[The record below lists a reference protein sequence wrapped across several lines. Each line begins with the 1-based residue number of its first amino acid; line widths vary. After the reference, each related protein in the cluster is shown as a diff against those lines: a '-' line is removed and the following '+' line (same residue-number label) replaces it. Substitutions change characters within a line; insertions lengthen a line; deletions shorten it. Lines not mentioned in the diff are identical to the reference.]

1 MDNPHSPS
9 PLEGFIRRL
18 IPYSWVVVLV
28 CLLVTGFSVK
38 PAVRLLGHVSTEL
51 SKLLPDDNH
60 NVVLTG
66 EIKKKFKKKG
76 GGDLVILVS
85 SPDPRANRQGIDALV
100 DSLSRLPEVERVK
113 YQKEG
118 FEFLN
123 DHKLLYIEV
132 EDLEKIKD
140 RINRKIQQEKLGG
153 LYIDF
158 ESEET
163 KKKGKDPFQFEDLSE
178 KYRSEYVRSVK
189 SPYYT
194 NDDETAYA
202 LWVYPL
208 NKDTSLIYFRA
219 FYNLITDHVAR
230 FDKNRFGTPL
240 TLSYAGS
247 IRTRLDEYTTLTN
260 DLKKGGI
267 ISLSGILFVL
277 LLYFRRVASLLLIF
291 IPLASG
297 ILGGFAICS
306 FFLPHLNVVT
316 SFLFAILSG
325 LGVEIGIH
333 LYARY
338 QDDRE
343 SGIGRDNALIN
354 CLTKTGR
361 SAVAGV
367 TLNCVTFF
375 ILILNEFRGF
385 SEFGWIAGIGL
396 LVSLISFL
404 IFFPALLIVAE
415 QIHLLRFHKSR
426 KRIVDWLKDRYPV
439 FPRPRTIMVSCLVLF
454 VLFLGALPFLGFE
467 WNYSVLKIH
476 IPETD
481 QAKSLLRD
489 ITGRVNSAAAIII
502 PDEQTAGLIRQEY
515 QQRRE
520 NDEGSPSIDF
530 FRSHYDLFPKD
541 QELKLALLKDID
553 ELLKDDALNAVKG
566 DKRIL
571 IDDFRSAI
579 ARTKKVK
586 FQEDVPQGL
595 KDAFFG
601 RGEFSKEQVGFIN
614 PLPHLE
620 LDDGRNAVA
629 FYNDAH
635 RVDVGDKTY
644 YAVSDSMI
652 FADVLTTMFK
662 DSRRVIILSM
672 LVLIVVIYLDFRNW
686 KKALLAFGS
695 VFWGVMG
702 MLALMAVF
710 GLKFNFYN
718 MIIVPLVLGM
728 AVDNSVH
735 LIHRFEEFKRTSV
748 MNALFTSGAAAG
760 LSSIT
765 NMLGYSGLVVA
776 HHPGLNSIGNLA
788 VMGMITCMIGS
799 LVFLPATLQSIMNR
813 SK

>member
-1 MDNPHSPS
+1 MASFHSPS
-9 PLEGFIRRL
+9 RLESFIRRL
-18 IPYSWVVVLV
+18 IPYSWVVILI
-28 CLLVTGFSVK
+28 CLLLTGLSVK
-38 PAVRLLGHVSTEL
+38 PAVRLLGNVSTEL

-66 EIKKKFKKKG
+66 EIKKKFRKKG

-85 SPDPRANRQGIDALV
+85 SSDPQANKRGIDSLV
-100 DSLSRLPEVERVK
+100 DSLSKLPQVERVK
-113 YQKEG
+113 YQKDG
-118 FEFLN
+118 FQFLN

-132 EDLEKIKD
+132 DDLEKIRD

-158 ESEET
+158 ESGEAKEQE
-163 KKKGKDPFQFEDLSE
+163 KDPFQFEDLSE
-178 KYRSEYVRSVK
+178 KYRNEYIRSIK

-194 NDDETAYA
+194 NDDETTYA
-202 LWVYPL
+202 LWVYPA
-208 NKDTSLIYFRA
+208 NKDSSLTYFRE
-219 FYNLITDHVAR
+219 FYSLITDHLSR
-230 FDKNRFGTPL
+230 FDPQQFGTPL
-240 TLSYAGS
+240 TISYAGS
-247 IRTRLDEYTTLTN
+247 IRTRLDEYTTLMN

-267 ISLSGILFVL
+267 ISLSGILLVL
-277 LLYFRRVASLLLIF
+277 FLYFRRIASLFLIF

-343 SGIGRDNALIN
+343 SGIGRDDALIN
-354 CLTKTGR
+354 CLMKTGR
-361 SAVAGV
+361 SAIAGV

-375 ILILNEFRGF
+375 ILVLNEFRGF

-396 LVSLISFL
+396 LISLVSFL
-404 IFFPALLIVAE
+404 VFFPALLVFAE
-415 QIHLLRFHKSR
+415 RIRFLRFHRER
-426 KRIVDWLKDRYPV
+426 KRIVDWLKKRFPV
-439 FPRPRTIMVSCLVLF
+439 FPWPRTVMVSCV
-454 VLFLGALPFLGFE
+454 VLFLLFLGSLPFLGFE
-467 WNYSVLKIH
+467 WNYGVLKIH

-489 ITGRVNSAAAIII
+489 ITGRVNSAAAIMI
-502 PDEQTAGLIRQEY
+502 PDEPTAALIRQEY
-515 QQRRE
+515 QRRKE
-520 NDEGSPSIDF
+520 SDDQSPTIDF
-530 FRSHYDLFPKD
+530 FRSHYDLFPKE
-541 QELKLALLKDID
+541 QEKKMALLREIE
-553 ELLKDDALNAVKG
+553 ELLNDDALNAVKG
-566 DKRIL
+566 EKKVM

-586 FQEDVPQGL
+586 SEKDIPQGL

-601 RGEFSKEQVGFIN
+601 RGEFFKEQVGFVN

-629 FYNDAH
+629 FHDDAQE
-635 RVDVGDKTY
+635 VKVGGKTY
-644 YAVSDSMI
+644 YAVSDAMI

-662 DSRRVIILSM
+662 DSRRVIILSI
-672 LVLIVVIYLDFRNW
+672 LVLIIVIYLDFRNW
-686 KKALLAFGS
+686 QKSLLAFGS

-702 MLALMAVF
+702 MLALMALF
-710 GLKFNFYN
+710 EFKFNFYN

-735 LIHRFEEFKRTSV
+735 LIHRFDEFKRTSV
-748 MNALFTSGAAAG
+748 MNALFTSGTAAG
-760 LSSIT
+760 LSSLT
-765 NMLGYSGLVVA
+765 NMLGYSGLVIA

-788 VMGMITCMIGS
+788 VMGMMTCMIGS
-799 LVFLPATLQSIMNR
+799 LVFLPAALQFIKNR
-813 SK
+813 S